1 MGTNGIRHM
10 DMVNG
15 LQAKKSIFKNRAR
28 RKQLGFY
35 LLFLAFPILHFLV
48 FYVYINFN
56 SFLLAFREYFVDEE
70 LFTLTFKGTGFD
82 NFVQG
87 FKVLADNSSAIWNSL
102 MMLAIQLFITTPL
115 ALLFSF
121 YIYKKRP
128 GTEFFR
134 VMLFL
139 PSILSAVV
147 FGLLYQYICNDV
159 FAWVSTEVFNAE
171 KSVKFLADADT
182 MVWAV
187 IVFNILMGF
196 GISVLTYS
204 GTMSGI
210 NISLIE
216 SAELDGCTPFQELI
230 SIVIPMIW
238 PTVVTFMIVSFS
250 RVFTEQ
256 WQVLTILKRNPQQ
269 AENLGYFLFT
279 RAMDGD
285 FYIPSGET
293 NNVSYSVMSAIGL
306 ILTAIVLPLTLV
318 MRWAINKYGPKAD

>member
-1 MGTNGIRHM
+1 MTKI
-10 DMVNG
+10 NG
-15 LQAKKSIFKNRAR
+15 LQAEKSILKNRSK
-28 RKQLGFY
+28 RKKLGFY

-70 LFTLTFKGTGFD
+70 QFVLTFKSAGFD

-87 FKVLADNSSAIWNSL
+87 FKVLAQNSNATWNSI

-147 FGLLYQYICNDV
+147 FGLLFQYIANDV
-159 FAWVSTEVFNAE
+159 VAWFSTKVFGAE
-171 KSVKFLADADT
+171 KAVRFLDESK
-182 MVWAV
+182 VLAV

-216 SAELDGCTPFQELI
+216 SAELDGCTPFQEFI
-230 SIVIPMIW
+230 RIVIPMIW

-250 RVFTEQ
+250 RVFTDQ
-256 WQVLTILKRNPQQ
+256 WQVLTILKRDPGA

-285 FYIPSGET
+285 FIVKKGET
-293 NNVSYSVMSAIGL
+293 NNISYSVLSAIGL
-306 ILTAIVLPLTLV
+306 ILTAIVLPLTML
-318 MRWAINKYGPKAD
+318 MRWALNKYGPKAD

>member
-1 MGTNGIRHM
+1 MTKI
-10 DMVNG
+10 NG
-15 LQAKKSIFKNRAR
+15 LQAKKSIFKNRTQ
-28 RKQLGFY
+28 RKKLGFY

-70 LFTLTFKGTGFD
+70 QFKLTFKSAGFD
-82 NFVQG
+82 NFVQAV
-87 FKVLADNSSAIWNSL
+87 KVLAQNSGATWNSI
-102 MMLAIQLFITTPL
+102 MMLAIQLFIITPL

-147 FGLLYQYICNDV
+147 FGLLFQYLSNDV
-159 FAWVSTEVFNAE
+159 LGWVSTKVFGAQTP
-171 KSVKFLADADT
+171 VRFLADSDT
-182 MVWAV
+182 MIWAV
-187 IVFNILMGF
+187 IVFNVLMGF

-216 SAELDGCTPFQELI
+216 SAELDGCAPFQEFI
-230 SIVIPMIW
+230 NIVIPMIW

-256 WQVLTILKRNPQQ
+256 WQVLTILKRNPSK

-285 FYIPSGET
+285 FTVPADET
-293 NNVSYSVMSAIGL
+293 NNVSYSVLSAMGL
-306 ILTAIVLPLTLV
+306 ILTAIVLPLTML
-318 MRWAINKYGPKAD
+318 MRWALNKYGPKAE